1 VVASHYEVLGV
12 KQTATTGEIGAAYR
26 KLAKKFHPDTETG
39 DPRKFQQI
47 QQAYEVLKD
56 KSERE
61 VYDFK
66 QGFNRSI
73 VPRAKT
79 KKPPVEEP
87 LGFLPACLNVFIG
100 RGIYALGVRI
110 MYAGMILHTKI
121 KLVIVLIGFA
131 IAAFGFTFCLHR
143 RRASENFR
151 DAATYSLRFMW
162 SVCTEVSLKI
172 FYVLL
177 VVFVISVSL
186 AGVNWGNKTFL
197 HMLPTKIWHN

>member
-12 KQTATTGEIGAAYR
+12 KQSATTGEIGAAYR

-39 DPRKFQQI
+39 DPRKFQRI
-47 QQAYEVLKD
+47 QQAYEVLRD

-66 QGFNRSI
+66 QGLNRSI
-73 VPRAKT
+73 VPRGKNKRA
-79 KKPPVEEP
+79 PVEEP
-87 LGFLPACLNVFIG
+87 LGFLRACLNVFIG
-100 RGIYALGVRI
+100 LVFYSLGVLI
-110 MYAGMILHTKI
+110 TYAGMILHSKA
-121 KLVIVLIGFA
+121 KLAVVLVGFF

-151 DAATYSLRFMW
+151 EAATYSLRFMW
-162 SVCTEVSLKI
+162 SVCSEVSLKI

-197 HMLPTKIWHN
+197 RVLPTKIWHD

>member
-12 KQTATTGEIGAAYR
+12 KQSATTGEIGAAYR

-39 DPRKFQQI
+39 DPKKFRRV

-73 VPRAKT
+73 VPRGKN
-79 KKPPVEEP
+79 KRLPVEEP
-87 LGFLPACLNVFIG
+87 LGFVRACLNVFIG
-100 RGIYALGVRI
+100 LGFYAFGVLI
-110 MYAGMILHTKI
+110 MYAGMILHSKM
-121 KLVIVLIGFA
+121 KLALVLIGFA

-186 AGVNWGNKTFL
+186 ASLNWGNKTFL
-197 HMLPTKIWHN
+197 HVLPTKIWHN